1 MPDVQEAIR
10 ALPYVFYVAGA
21 ACIIVD
27 GPLPFG
33 DAFGVSLIAYG
44 RGLQYSLKAADGAIW
59 LNNQLTPD
67 KKTVNITQEG
77 YWTGPGI
84 RYYYA
89 L

>member
-1 MPDVQEAIR
+1 MTAVQEAIR
-10 ALPYVFYVAGA
+10 VIPYVFYVAGA
-21 ACIIVD
+21 ACIIAD

-33 DAFGVSLIAYG
+33 DAVGVSLIAYG
-44 RGLQYSLKAADGAIW
+44 RGLQLSLKAADGAIW
-59 LNNQLTPD
+59 LNNQLAPT
-67 KKTVNITQEG
+67 KENVNITQEG